1 MKAEYKKLIING
13 LYGLMEGS
21 PKALEVH
28 LIRRFK
34 ELYNF
39 EADEI
44 TVIESKHR
52 LTIPG
57 EYGSSWIGA
66 MKASI
71 TVNGETFSYERDWGQ
86 EYDIDV
92 KHPDYHSDDWF
103 YESDKCQSYF
113 NGKEAIESID
123 NEIMKVKD
131 WKDKQ

>member
-1 MKAEYKKLIING
+1 MKAEYKKFIVHG

-21 PKALEVH
+21 PKSLEGH

-34 ELYNF
+34 ELYGF

-44 TVIESKHR
+44 IVIESNHR
-52 LTIPG
+52 LTPADK
-57 EYGSSWIGA
+57 YGSSWIGA
-66 MKASI
+66 MKATI
-71 TVNGETFSYERDWGQ
+71 TINEETFSYERDWGQ

-103 YESDKCQSYF
+103 YESEKCQSHF
-113 NGKEAIESID
+113 KSKEAIEAID